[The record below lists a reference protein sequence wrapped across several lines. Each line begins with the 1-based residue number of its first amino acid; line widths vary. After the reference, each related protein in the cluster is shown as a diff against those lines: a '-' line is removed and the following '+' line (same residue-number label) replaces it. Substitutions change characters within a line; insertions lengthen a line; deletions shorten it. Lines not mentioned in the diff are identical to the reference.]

1 MYMYNINTP
10 QTKIKNNKKTKIK
23 KGKSFFFINIIN
35 IIKYY
40 KYYII

>member
-23 KGKSFFFINIIN
+23 KENPFFL
-35 IIKYY
+35 
-40 KYYII
+40 